1 MSKAEK
7 YTGHDYLCENGLD
20 YTAEIEDIQGAKI
33 KVSKIL
39 DDFSNQKN
47 KELRDKIKMIISDD
61 VGHKSDEKLRWI
73 LIDKVIN
80 T

>member
-1 MSKAEK
+1 MSREQFEKETGFKITDTNNLSYKHLYNIRYIEWLKA
-7 YTGHDYLCENGLD
+7 
-20 YTAEIEDIQGAKI
+20 
-33 KVSKIL
+33 
-39 DDFSNQKN
+39 KN